1 MKVLG
6 IEGEIA
12 PGQKIGQAMPFDE
25 KIRQLADEAID
36 NNFITQKEYDQLIN
50 SAEEIAQS
58 KIDFFN
64 TCGIKA
70 NYAGGGIV
78 GIDHLTRPLRN
89 F

>member
-12 PGQKIGQAMPFDE
+12 PGQKIGQAMPFDK

-36 NNFITQKEYDQLIN
+36 NKFITQTEYDQLIN

-58 KIDFFN
+58 KINFFD
-64 TCGIKA
+64 TFGIKA
-70 NYAGGGIV
+70 TYASGGLV
-78 GIDHLTRPLRN
+78 GISHLTRPL
-89 F
+89 